1 LHFIYFGKK
10 DKQRVQREEFAGGRS
25 KEKKDEGVSMAVQG
39 NPVGRLQEHAQ
50 AGAGNHPQYE
60 VTSSMGESHCPMFV
74 MQVRYL
80 GQTAEGEGTNKKMA
94 KAVAARQHSG
104 GAAGVLHLQGSR
116 SGRVQGPRH

>member
-1 LHFIYFGKK
+1 MHLISFGKK
-10 DKQRVQREEFAGGRS
+10 YKQRVQREESAGGRS

-74 MQVRYL
+74 MQVQNHVMSPIACL
-80 GQTAEGEGTNKKMA
+80 ILSN
-94 KAVAARQHSG
+94 S
-104 GAAGVLHLQGSR
+104 
-116 SGRVQGPRH
+116 